1 MGGGVPG
8 AGVAIGVPGYAGPG
22 YSGGAP
28 AGYNGPVMNYD
39 APGYSG
45 GFGGPV
51 SGGSVGGVQISGGFA
66 APQAQVSGGYTAPQM
81 QVSGG
86 YAAPQQTQVSGGYGA
101 PQMQL
106 SGGGAQ
112 EGRPQGGMN
121 LLLDPNVIFATIDRN
136 NDGQITRSEF
146 EAAVV
151 GAEMVVPNYG
161 GQ

>member
-1 MGGGVPG
+1 MGSTTSLWWVHSTADVCSP
-8 AGVAIGVPGYAGPG
+8 
-22 YSGGAP
+22 
-28 AGYNGPVMNYD
+28 
-39 APGYSG
+39 
-45 GFGGPV
+45 
-51 SGGSVGGVQISGGFA
+51 
-66 APQAQVSGGYTAPQM
+66 AQVSGGYTAPQT

-86 YAAPQQTQVSGGYGA
+86 YAAPQTQFAGGYAA

-106 SGGGAQ
+106 SGGGVQ